1 MAVTGNNAAASMML
15 GLAMDRLYKF
25 FAPALHKGLP
35 QSEAPVFEGVFLL
48 HQECDWLAQ
57 SLDACR
63 ARAYEVGRVKIRVPH
78 YEERPGAA
86 HSRRDQDCDA
96 SEVHKIE
103 DEAQVL
109 VVGHKPA
116 MEVCEEQLSNTV
128 PSSPIRQDRNC
139 CQLHHGGVRVG
150 GVAEALRARWLPY
163 WMTTSFSLELF
174 KGNSTLVPSPFLTQ
188 VQQSTT
194 ESAR

>member
-1 MAVTGNNAAASMML
+1 MML

-63 ARAYEVGRVKIRVPH
+63 TRAYEVGRVKIRVPH

-116 MEVCEEQLSNTV
+116 MEVCEEQLST
-128 PSSPIRQDRNC
+128 R
-139 CQLHHGGVRVG
+139 CQ
-150 GVAEALRARWLPY
+150 ALRSGRTGIAV
-163 WMTTSFSLELF
+163 SC
-174 KGNSTLVPSPFLTQ
+174 
-188 VQQSTT
+188 TT
-194 ESAR
+194 EAFEWEELQRRSEPDGYHTG